1 MSAISF
7 ISILT
12 SLFLVLK
19 LVGEKY
25 MQVGLL
31 NVDGYYDSLLG
42 LFDKSVEEGFVNPSA
57 RNIVVSAR
65 TARELIQRMEVLTCT
80 HHLKSICQF

>member
-1 MSAISF
+1 
-7 ISILT
+7 
-12 SLFLVLK
+12 
-19 LVGEKY
+19 
-25 MQVGLL
+25 VGLL

-65 TARELIQRMEVLTCT
+65 TARELIQRMEELPSTAGMLHSQHCMQEQELPSTAEMVMQEQELPSTA
-80 HHLKSICQF
+80 